1 MEMAKHLLFNLSL
14 LLVLL
19 FFIQMRFQKKYSGN
33 KPNTIAYLY
42 GIFAIVLCMVFSS
55 YLNPGI
61 RMDLRLVPLIISG
74 LYLGSSFLFA
84 AVAIIVRAMI
94 GIDSG
99 FLVSVYLNLSVALL
113 LLLAKPYFLKLS
125 SNSRIFVSVLI
136 SIIASM
142 IFLLNVTLF
151 TQLDYGIHV
160 WVPYFIIAALGT
172 GIIAY
177 SLESMHANLKL
188 REQLLKSKRIEAVSQ
203 MGAAISHEIRNPL
216 TSARGFLQFLNE
228 DKNLDST
235 QKMYIGI
242 AISELDQAEEVIGNY
257 LTFAK
262 PAIEK
267 VEELNIHWIFIQ
279 VITDLSSMMNQSN
292 IKIVKKFTSNNTLF
306 GDKQMLHRCFFNLIK
321 NSIES
326 MPDGGTLTIQTSD
339 QKGLVVISISDTG
352 YGMTEEVLNRLGEP
366 YYSINEGHGT
376 GLGMMV
382 VHSIIRAMNGSINII
397 SKPNKGTQFIM
408 KFPNTERTRQII

>member
-19 FFIQMRFQKKYSGN
+19 FFMQMWFHKNFISK
-33 KPNTIAYLY
+33 KPNITAYFY
-42 GIFAIVLCMVFSS
+42 GIFAIILCMIFSR
-55 YLNPGI
+55 YLNPGLRI
-61 RMDLRLVPLIISG
+61 DLRLVPLIISG

-99 FLVSVYLNLSVALL
+99 FLVSIYLNLSVALL
-113 LLLAKPYFLKLS
+113 LLLAKPLFFKLS
-125 SNSRIFVSVLI
+125 SKSRIFVSVII

-142 IFLLNVTLF
+142 IFFLIATLF
-151 TQLDYGIHV
+151 TQLNYGLDV
-160 WVPYFIIAALGT
+160 WIPYSIISALGT
-172 GIIAY
+172 GIISY
-177 SLESMHANLKL
+177 SIEAMHANMKL

-228 DKNLDST
+228 SNNLDSS
-235 QKMYIGI
+235 QKTYIAI

-262 PAIEK
+262 PSIER
-267 VEELNIHWIFIQ
+267 VEDLNAHWIFLQ
-279 VITDLSSMMNQSN
+279 VLTDLSTLLENTN
-292 IKIVKKFTSNNTLF
+292 IKIEKKFTSKHTLS
-306 GDKQMLHRCFFNLIK
+306 GDKEMLYRCFHHLLK

-326 MPDGGTLTIQTSD
+326 MPGGGTLTIQTSD
-339 QKGLVVISISDTG
+339 RKESVIISISDTG
-352 YGMTEEVLNRLGEP
+352 MGMSEEILNRLGEP
-366 YYSINEGHGT
+366 FYYINEGNGT

-382 VHSIIRAMNGSINII
+382 VHSIIRAMNGTIDII
-397 SKPNKGTQFIM
+397 SRPNHGTQFIV
-408 KFPNTERTRQII
+408 KFPKSERTRQII